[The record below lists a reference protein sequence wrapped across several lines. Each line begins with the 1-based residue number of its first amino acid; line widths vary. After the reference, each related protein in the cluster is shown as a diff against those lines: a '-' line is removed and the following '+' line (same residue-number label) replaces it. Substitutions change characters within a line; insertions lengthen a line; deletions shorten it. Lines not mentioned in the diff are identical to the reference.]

1 MDLIFKNGTV
11 VTPQGMFEA
20 DVAVKDGKI
29 AALGKNLDL
38 EAKEIKD
45 VSGRLVLPGSSG
57 CPYPYGYAFRRN
69 RFGRQLSCGNRAAAW
84 PG

>member
-29 AALGKNLDL
+29 AALGKNLEL
-38 EAKEIKD
+38 EAK
-45 VSGRLVLPGSSG
+45 
-57 CPYPYGYAFRRN
+57 
-69 RFGRQLSCGNRAAAW
+69 
-84 PG
+84 